1 MSKMTDA
8 IYDKFAKNLEAVNGG
23 CVRTSK
29 QGLGQAIAGVFREA
43 GIQDACVKET
53 PLLQEADVA
62 GALRAAGMEVYTDHI
77 RLHAEA
83 ARGGVSENQ
92 YGIAELG
99 TLVQGH
105 DGADER
111 IIATASEFYVGV
123 IKGSAIVEQYD
134 DMFDLLSGLPELPN
148 FIGFMTGPS
157 RTADIEC
164 VTTVGVHG
172 PIRLTAVVVDDE

>member
-1 MSKMTDA
+1 
-8 IYDKFAKNLEAVNGG
+8 
-23 CVRTSK
+23 
-29 QGLGQAIAGVFREA
+29 
-43 GIQDACVKET
+43 
-53 PLLQEADVA
+53 
-62 GALRAAGMEVYTDHI
+62 MEVYTDHI

>member
-105 DGADER
+105 
-111 IIATASEFYVGV
+111 GV